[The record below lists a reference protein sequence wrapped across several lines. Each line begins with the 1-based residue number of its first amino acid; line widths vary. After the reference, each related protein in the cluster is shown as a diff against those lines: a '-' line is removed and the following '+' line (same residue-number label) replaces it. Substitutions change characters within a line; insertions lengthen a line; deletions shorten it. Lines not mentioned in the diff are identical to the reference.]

1 MVSRVTLQIQ
11 TQSSSRDTRAVDEA
25 AHPVVVEGKD
35 GKAALVVGEAV
46 EAHVAGMKQTRG
58 PAGGGRP
65 TFEGRIPVSLVS
77 PR

>member
-1 MVSRVTLQIQ
+1 
-11 TQSSSRDTRAVDEA
+11 
-25 AHPVVVEGKD
+25 
-35 GKAALVVGEAV
+35 
-46 EAHVAGMKQTRG
+46 MKQTRG